1 MLQKRPP
8 ADVHERDFVGYADA
22 PPYADWPGGA
32 RIAVNF
38 VLNYEEGS
46 EYSIGDGDGRSET
59 ALTEVLA
66 ARVPAGDRDLASES
80 MYEYGTRVG
89 FWRVARLFAERG
101 LPMTVFGCALAL
113 ERNAAAA
120 AFMRHAAMGCLLP
133 RMAVGRALPHDR
145 G

>member
-1 MLQKRPP
+1 MLQQRPP

-66 ARVPAGDRDLASES
+66 ARVPTGDRDLASES

-89 FWRVARLFAERG
+89 FWRVAAAVRG
-101 LPMTVFGCALAL
+101 PRTSDDGVWLRAGPGAQRRRGGALWPRGSGMSAATVGGGSSITA
-113 ERNAAAA
+113 
-120 AFMRHAAMGCLLP
+120 
-133 RMAVGRALPHDR
+133 
-145 G
+145 